1 MLAPPRTAATA
12 TAGDGEDA
20 SGGGGDPGDASGA
33 ASPAPSPGP
42 AGGAEKR
49 SDASGDA
56 AAPIGALPRRLLH
69 PLPSERSTTP
79 DHEDCTTDE
88 EYQQGSFLAC
98 SVLEGVL
105 RCCSPPPAPLLLTP
119 PLSPSAFSCVS
130 FHAAP
135 VADTA
140 TPSHQDVGGAGRWT
154 TGPFPRCRCY
164 PPFTMACVT
173 GSSPRN
179 QAIR

>member
-56 AAPIGALPRRLLH
+56 AAPIGALPRPLLH

-105 RCCSPPPAPLLLTP
+105 RCCSPPPR
-119 PLSPSAFSCVS
+119 LSC
-130 FHAAP
+130 
-135 VADTA
+135 
-140 TPSHQDVGGAGRWT
+140 
-154 TGPFPRCRCY
+154 
-164 PPFTMACVT
+164 
-173 GSSPRN
+173 
-179 QAIR
+179 